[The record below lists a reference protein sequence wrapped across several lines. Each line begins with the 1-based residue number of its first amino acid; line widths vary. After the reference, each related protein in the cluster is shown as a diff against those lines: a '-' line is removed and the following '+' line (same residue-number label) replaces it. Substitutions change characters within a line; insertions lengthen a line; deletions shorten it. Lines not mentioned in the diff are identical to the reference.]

1 LNDLSSLRAEVVT
14 ELGDLAPFE
23 AEWRNLAA
31 AQGNGF
37 LTPEWF
43 RAWHETSDDHL
54 PLLVAVHGI
63 EGRLVAIVPF
73 SRAAKRPRLVRFA
86 GASEGDRFGPAC
98 LPGAEGPCIVAAIDA
113 VRALEAS
120 PAAIVLD
127 RVDAEPEAWPAALG
141 DSLEGITVFSDRSAA
156 LHVADLSSGSW
167 DGYLATLSAKLRKRL
182 RYLDRAL
189 RREGEVNVRE
199 ISDQGELPEALA
211 TLFEL
216 HDRRWAER
224 GGSSL
229 AESGRV
235 FHRRFAAAALEQGW
249 LRLRILEID
258 GVPAAVLY
266 GWRLGPS
273 YAFYQGGFDPAWAS
287 HSVGMVLLAD
297 TIRAAVEE
305 GAQEFDLLLGDEPY
319 KLRFAGLSRPIQSLT
334 LVGQRHP
341 YRLAAGAEH
350 RLRRSA
356 DALDLQRRLPP
367 SLARA
372 LGRRLPSSG

>member
-1 LNDLSSLRAEVVT
+1 LNDRSALRAEVVT
-14 ELGDLAPFE
+14 ELSDLAPIE
-23 AEWRNLAA
+23 SQWRDLAA

-43 RAWHETSDDHL
+43 RAWHEATDDHR
-54 PLLVAVHGI
+54 PMLVAVRGSD
-63 EGRLVAIVPF
+63 GRLVAVVPF
-73 SRAAKRPRLVRFA
+73 SRAVKRPRLVRFA
-86 GASEGDRFGPAC
+86 GAGQGDRFGPAC
-98 LPGAEGPCIVAAIDA
+98 LPGAEGPGMVAAIEA
-113 VRALEAS
+113 VRALGGS

-127 RVDAEPEAWPAALG
+127 RVDAEPDGWPAALG
-141 DSLEGITVFSDRSAA
+141 TAVEGIAVFSNRPAA
-156 LHVADLSSGSW
+156 LHVADLGSGSW
-167 DGYLATLSAKLRKRL
+167 DDYLATRSAKLRKRL

-199 ISDQGELPEALA
+199 ISDEADLRGALA

-216 HDRRWAER
+216 HDRRWEGR

-235 FHRRFAAAALEQGW
+235 FHRRFAAAALAQGW

-258 GVPAAVLY
+258 AAPAAVLY

-287 HSVGMVLLAD
+287 HSVGTVLLAD

-305 GAQEFDLLLGDEPY
+305 GAQEFDMLLGDEPY
-319 KLRFAGLSRPIQSLT
+319 KLRFTELSRPIQSLT
-334 LVGQRHP
+334 LVGKRHP

-356 DALDLQRRLPP
+356 DALDLQHRLPP

-372 LGRRLPSSG
+372 LGRRLPSGG